1 MSCWIFQTE
10 CSIFIYNLSFSFGI
24 ITRNEKLSRVLEQVV
39 EIGLRGGWG
48 EFQDTPLRIPRIQ
61 LPPHLGSSSSTS
73 PVQDP
78 PLEPEHSNPS
88 SSSLPPLKGSQM
100 DVSTSGGGGG
110 TESGS
115 SS

>member
-1 MSCWIFQTE
+1 MDFQTE
-10 CSIFIYNLSFSFGI
+10 RSIFCLRSHFFFLWM

-48 EFQDTPLRIPRIQ
+48 ELQDTPLRIPRIQ
-61 LPPHLGSSSSTS
+61 LPTHLGSSSSIS
-73 PVQDP
+73 PIQNP
-78 PLEPEHSNPS
+78 PQEPNPS
-88 SSSLPPLKGSQM
+88 LSPLKSSQM
-100 DVSTSGGGGG
+100 DVSTSGGGG

>member
-1 MSCWIFQTE
+1 M
-10 CSIFIYNLSFSFGI
+10 

-48 EFQDTPLRIPRIQ
+48 ELQDTPLRIPRIQ
-61 LPPHLGSSSSTS
+61 LPPHLGSSSSIS
-73 PVQDP
+73 PVQKP
-78 PLEPEHSNPS
+78 PLEPEHTNPS

-100 DVSTSGGGGG
+100 DVSTNLNEGGD

-115 SS
+115 M